1 MFYATIPIL
10 YRCGFVKYVLFE
22 AEIEVIDIEIL
33 LNIKCNV
40 QK

>member
-1 MFYATIPIL
+1 MLYGTIPIL
-10 YRCGFVKYVLFE
+10 HRCGFVKYVLFE
-22 AEIEVIDIEIL
+22 TEIEEIDIEIL